1 MPFQT
6 LPDPD
11 FPSKAKPTTTVS
23 YAKAAQSGA
32 SSSSQPRASSSTQP
46 RASPSSQPRPPLPT
60 TLPVYFWR
68 PEDPNGYLGQWHR
81 SHFTVSGSTYVTA
94 EMYMMVQK
102 ARLFGDT
109 ATAAKML
116 DTTDP
121 KRQKALGRQ
130 VKNFDAQV
138 WDERKLGIVEQG
150 NWYNFMASHDAERL
164 KGWLLAT
171 GERELVEASPYNR
184 VWGIGFAERNA
195 AASRAAWGENL
206 LGVALMRVR
215 KRLREEG
222 GM

>member
-1 MPFQT
+1 
-6 LPDPD
+6 
-11 FPSKAKPTTTVS
+11 
-23 YAKAAQSGA
+23 
-32 SSSSQPRASSSTQP
+32 
-46 RASPSSQPRPPLPT
+46 
-60 TLPVYFWR
+60 
-68 PEDPNGYLGQWHR
+68 
-81 SHFTVSGSTYVTA
+81 
-94 EMYMMVQK
+94 MYMMVQK

-121 KRQKALGRQ
+121 KRHKALGRQ
-130 VKNFDAQV
+130 VKNFDERV

-150 NWYNFMASHDAERL
+150 NWYKFTASHDAERL
-164 KGWLLAT
+164 SGWLLAT
-171 GERELVEASPYNR
+171 GERELVEASPYDR

-222 GM
+222 VRSRQ